1 MTPTPDSSFADRV
14 RASYA
19 RQHAMTLIQATL
31 PVVEHGRTEIHLP
44 HWSGVE
50 QQHGFVHGGVVGM
63 IADSAGGYAAMTMV
77 PASASVLT
85 VEYKMNLVAPADGET
100 LIARG
105 QVVRPGRT
113 LIVTQAEVFSVKDGH
128 ETLCALMQ
136 QTIMVMHDKVES
148 TRLSNPS

>member
-1 MTPTPDSSFADRV
+1 MTRISDPHFAERV
-14 RASYA
+14 RASFD
-19 RQHAMTLIQATL
+19 RQNAMRLIQATL
-31 PVVEHGRTEIHLP
+31 PVVEHSRTEIHLP
-44 HWSGVE
+44 HWEGIE

-63 IADSAGGYAAMTMV
+63 IADSAAGYAAMTLV

-85 VEYKMNLVAPADGET
+85 VEYKMNLVAPADGEK

-113 LIVTQAEVFSVKDGH
+113 LIVTQSEVFAIQEGR

-136 QTIMVMHDKVES
+136 QTIMVMHGKGEK
-148 TRLSNPS
+148 